1 MTLIPTRPY
10 SMIRAELL
18 SRLRTVG
25 GNPPADSTSHCR
37 HCSEP
42 VVLGIN
48 GWTHLVGPRPHDAE
62 PVITVEVL

>member
-1 MTLIPTRPY
+1 MNIP
-10 SMIRAELL
+10 IRAFRPLTAAEL

>member
-1 MTLIPTRPY
+1 MKIP
-10 SMIRAELL
+10 IRAFRPLTADEMF
-18 SRLRTVG
+18 RLRTVG

-48 GWTHLVGPRPHDAE
+48 GWTHLVGPRPHDAA
-62 PVITVEVL
+62 PVVAVVVL